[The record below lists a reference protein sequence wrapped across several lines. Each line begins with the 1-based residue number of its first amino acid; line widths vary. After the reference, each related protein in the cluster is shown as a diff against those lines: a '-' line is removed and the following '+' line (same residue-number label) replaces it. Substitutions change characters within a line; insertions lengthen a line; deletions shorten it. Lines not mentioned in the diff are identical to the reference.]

1 MDGIVK
7 FRADQMPI
15 KFNYH
20 KQRTMRI
27 ALIIG
32 IGIHGLIHLLGFFK
46 AFGLSEISP
55 ISQPISKTHGLIW
68 LLTSLLFVSTS
79 ILILIRDEYWWLSG
93 FLALIISQIL
103 IIIYWFDAKFG
114 TLANV
119 IISVAIIIG
128 YSRFNFRNTINSER
142 KTLFENLNR
151 QPPKIID
158 EEVLIGLPII
168 IQKWLANSGILGK
181 QTISNVYLAQELK
194 LKMKPEQ
201 SDWYSGRA
209 EQYFTIEPPAFNWS
223 VQMEISPAL
232 NVAGRDRFEDG
243 KGEMIIKL
251 LSLIP
256 VAKAK
261 NDQKVNQATLQR
273 YMAEIVWFPSAAL
286 SQYIT
291 WEPIDD
297 FSARATMEYK
307 GTKGSGDFHFDS
319 DGNFK
324 KFVAMR
330 YKDANAIKPVEW
342 SVIAT
347 KTEEQNGIK
356 IPVECEASWELENG
370 KWTWLTLKITD
381 LRYNLKDMP
390 LD

>member
-55 ISQPISKTHGLIW
+55 ISQPISKTYGVIW

-79 ILILIRDEYWWLSG
+79 ILILIRNEYWWLSG

-103 IIIYWFDAKFG
+103 IIIFWSDAKFG

-119 IISVAIIIG
+119 IILVAIIIG

-307 GTKGSGDFHFDS
+307 GTRGSGDFHFDS

>member
-79 ILILIRDEYWWLSG
+79 ILILIRNEYWWLSG

-103 IIIYWFDAKFG
+103 IIIFWSDAKFG

>member
-1 MDGIVK
+1 
-7 FRADQMPI
+7 
-15 KFNYH
+15 
-20 KQRTMRI
+20 MRI

-55 ISQPISKTHGLIW
+55 ISQPISKTYGVIW

-307 GTKGSGDFHFDS
+307 GTRGSGDFHFDS

>member
-103 IIIYWFDAKFG
+103 IIIYWSDAKFG

-307 GTKGSGDFHFDS
+307 GTRGSGDFHFDS

-356 IPVECEASWELENG
+356 LPVECEASWELENG

>member
-1 MDGIVK
+1 
-7 FRADQMPI
+7 MPI

-128 YSRFNFRNTINSER
+128 YSRVNFRNTINSER

>member
-55 ISQPISKTHGLIW
+55 ISQPISKTYGVIW

-79 ILILIRDEYWWLSG
+79 ILILIRNEYWWLSG

-103 IIIYWFDAKFG
+103 IIIFWSDAKFG

-119 IISVAIIIG
+119 IILVAIIIG